1 MIEDNSASIAMLQQL
16 FRLID
21 TVYTEDVLGS
31 SSQQIEAVTLST
43 MSWASVCSWSSGQTF
58 RKAKCCKLSANTFI
72 DIAAV
77 KDDEQE
83 DSEEDSE
90 ELVRWPQAVE
100 PLGKLSFQ
108 QRIDA
113 IINRFDCR
121 TPEQTTRSRLEVSQV
136 LEGIVLP
143 LKKSIF
149 VVDFFSGTFYKFI
162 FVVVSFSYIMYSW
175 CQNIFLW
182 IHEL

>member
-1 MIEDNSASIAMLQQL
+1 MLQRL

-31 SSQQIEAVTLST
+31 SSQQIEVITLSMT
-43 MSWASVCSWSSGQTF
+43 SRASVCSRSSGQTF
-58 RKAKCCKLSANTFI
+58 RKAKRCKLSANTFF
-72 DIAAV
+72 DIATV
-77 KDDEQE
+77 
-83 DSEEDSE
+83 EEDSE
-90 ELVRWPQAVE
+90 ELIRRPQAVE

-113 IINRFDCR
+113 IINWFDCR
-121 TPEQTTRSRLEVSQV
+121 TPEQTTHGRLEVSQV

-143 LKKSIF
+143 LKKLIF

-175 CQNIFLW
+175 CQNIFL
-182 IHEL
+182 

>member
-1 MIEDNSASIAMLQQL
+1 
-16 FRLID
+16 
-21 TVYTEDVLGS
+21 
-31 SSQQIEAVTLST
+31 
-43 MSWASVCSWSSGQTF
+43 MSWASVCSRSSGQTF
-58 RKAKCCKLSANTFI
+58 WKAKRRKLSANTFV

-77 KDDEQE
+77 
-83 DSEEDSE
+83 EEDLEEDLE
-90 ELVRWPQAVE
+90 ELVHRPQAVE
-100 PLGKLSFQ
+100 PSGKLSFQ

-113 IINRFDCR
+113 IINRFDRR
-121 TPEQTTRSRLEVSQV
+121 TPEQTTHGWLEVLQV

-149 VVDFFSGTFYKFI
+149 IVDFFSGTFCKFI

-175 CQNIFLW
+175 CQNIFLQ

>member
-21 TVYTEDVLGS
+21 TVYTEDMLGS

-43 MSWASVCSWSSGQTF
+43 TSQASVRSRLSGRTF
-58 RKAKCCKLSANTFI
+58 RKAKRRKLSAHAFF

-77 KDDEQE
+77 
-83 DSEEDSE
+83 EEDLEEDLE
-90 ELVRWPQAVE
+90 ELIRRPQAVE
-100 PLGKLSFQ
+100 PSGKLSFQ

-113 IINRFDCR
+113 IINQFDCR
-121 TPEQTTRSRLEVSQV
+121 TPEQTTCGRLEVLQV

-175 CQNIFLW
+175 CQNIFLQ

>member
-43 MSWASVCSWSSGQTF
+43 MSWASVCSRSSGQTF
-58 RKAKCCKLSANTFI
+58 RKAKHCKLSANTFI

-90 ELVRWPQAVE
+90 ELVR
-100 PLGKLSFQ
+100 
-108 QRIDA
+108 
-113 IINRFDCR
+113 
-121 TPEQTTRSRLEVSQV
+121 
-136 LEGIVLP
+136 
-143 LKKSIF
+143 
-149 VVDFFSGTFYKFI
+149 
-162 FVVVSFSYIMYSW
+162 
-175 CQNIFLW
+175 
-182 IHEL
+182 